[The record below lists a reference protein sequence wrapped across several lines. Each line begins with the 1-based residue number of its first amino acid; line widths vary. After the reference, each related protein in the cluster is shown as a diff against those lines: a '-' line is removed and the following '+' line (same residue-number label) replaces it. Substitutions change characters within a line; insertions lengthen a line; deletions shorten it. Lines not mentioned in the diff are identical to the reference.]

1 MQTKC
6 IVKYKLQYNKWPKY
20 SGLTGC
26 SWNWLLFVLFKNGR
40 DDHVMMTPTKN
51 MASPVDSSLHKEV
64 FGVIS
69 GAGETQRP
77 NQPLS
82 DSFTE
87 TSSLFVPLK
96 YLWTSMSYVRPYRVK
111 IIMFRL
117 LFYEKYYLR
126 TIMSSI
132 LMCFVFV
139 SLSSHSDREL
149 CTVHWLT
156 QLSYQHRLWKRPI
169 RAQHWEATPPRQG
182 TAHMTWLS
190 FLCTLFMMD
199 CYHVLFM
206 YRSVCLSQ

>member
-1 MQTKC
+1 MSWWHLQKIWPVQWTAAC
-6 IVKYKLQYNKWPKY
+6 IKRCLEWFQEQVRHSVLTSHYLTVLQKQAH
-20 SGLTGC
+20 C
-26 SWNWLLFVLFKNGR
+26 
-40 DDHVMMTPTKN
+40 
-51 MASPVDSSLHKEV
+51 
-64 FGVIS
+64 
-69 GAGETQRP
+69 
-77 NQPLS
+77 LS
-82 DSFTE
+82 
-87 TSSLFVPLK
+87 PLK